1 MSHVPEIQRLGTVI
15 DIIARKCWHGFPAL
29 MGKKPEPSREQPKSA
44 LALLPSKNAL
54 TLESVDNIFRFI
66 GWANIV
72 KAVQAYA
79 KKFPV
84 EWRMYVEYVMLK
96 ETGRAE
102 WGGGALFQSLRKN
115 TSCRKAALARLYMKF
130 PIKLLLW
137 QA

>member
-29 MGKKPEPSREQPKSA
+29 MGKKPEPSREQLKSA

-84 EWRMYVEYVMLK
+84 EWR
-96 ETGRAE
+96 T
-102 WGGGALFQSLRKN
+102 SN
-115 TSCRKAALARLYMKF
+115 TSC
-130 PIKLLLW
+130 
-137 QA
+137 